1 MYSVVLLAAMTASP
15 EAPDFFCCK
24 GGGGG
29 CCFSSCGF
37 CGGGNCGGGGCCLF
51 GGCCNKG
58 YGQGGGGCYAGCY
71 GCYGYAPRSHMPM
84 GFCPPQGP
92 GMMGPAGQGTIILT
106 VPPQPV
112 PPKKDDPKKKD
123 PQKTSSLPGD
133 KAQVVVSLPADAK
146 LIAEGQQTAG
156 SGSERSFI
164 TPSLPEGQDFH
175 YTLKIEYQ
183 DGTETK
189 TKTAKLTVRGGH
201 RSELDFNVDSASQVT
216 VNLPAEG
223 KLFVNGSQ
231 ALSKGGEHKFITPEL
246 PKGQPFTYQFRA
258 EIVREGKTEV
268 INREVKFKAGEPVSV
283 DFRGETTST
292 VSK

>member
-1 MYSVVLLAAMTASP
+1 
-15 EAPDFFCCK
+15 
-24 GGGGG
+24 
-29 CCFSSCGF
+29 
-37 CGGGNCGGGGCCLF
+37 
-51 GGCCNKG
+51 
-58 YGQGGGGCYAGCY
+58 
-71 GCYGYAPRSHMPM
+71 MPM
-84 GFCPPQGP
+84 GYGPPQGPGP

-106 VPPQPV
+106 IPPQPV
-112 PPKKDDPKKKD
+112 PPKKDEPKKKD

-133 KAQVVVSLPADAK
+133 KAQVIVSLPADAK

-201 RSELDFNVDSASQVT
+201 RSELDFNVHSASQVT